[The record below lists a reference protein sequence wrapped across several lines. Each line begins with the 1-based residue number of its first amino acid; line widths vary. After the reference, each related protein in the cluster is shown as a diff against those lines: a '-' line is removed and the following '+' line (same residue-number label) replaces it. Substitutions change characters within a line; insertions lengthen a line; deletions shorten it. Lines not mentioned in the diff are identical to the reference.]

1 MKGGTLKKDREV
13 VDLWKYDRFTITEK
27 KQEIQRIG
35 TIAKKETNK
44 QVNKLTRNE
53 KNKIK
58 HRETESQGIVS
69 IIDRV
74 LHVFL
79 VSN

>member
-1 MKGGTLKKDREV
+1 MKGGTLKKDRE

-35 TIAKKETNK
+35 TIEKKETKK

-58 HRETESQGIVS
+58 HRETESQGITS

-79 VSN
+79 VIN

>member
-1 MKGGTLKKDREV
+1 MKGGTLKKDRE

-35 TIAKKETNK
+35 TIEKKETKK